1 MVFTGSTLGASSAF
15 SSSDKPFLNDLMPLA
30 KSPISS
36 EILPRPP
43 NSNRPTASTMIQ
55 CQILMEPIGYPP
67 QRRAHGAARLEFA
80 PTESVD
86 LLAAGRQRHN
96 DDGDVS
102 SSVCPWSFWRFSVAS
117 NARPVR

>member
-80 PTESVD
+80 PTERGSPCRR
-86 LLAAGRQRHN
+86 RQRHN

-102 SSVCPWSFWRFSVAS
+102 SIVCPLC
-117 NARPVR
+117 